1 SLINPTIPLYKPISK
16 YPQIRR
22 DLSFLVDRQ
31 ISAMQIERVI
41 RNTVKEDWLKSFDV
55 FDVYMG
61 KGIPEDKKS
70 IAVAMTLQDD
80 TRTLVDAEINLTI
93 SAIIK
98 KLENEFSILLR
109 E

>member
-1 SLINPTIPLYKPISK
+1 
-16 YPQIRR
+16 
-22 DLSFLVDRQ
+22 
-31 ISAMQIERVI
+31 
-41 RNTVKEDWLKSFDV
+41 
-55 FDVYMG
+55 
-61 KGIPEDKKS
+61 
-70 IAVAMTLQDD
+70 MTLQDD